1 MISEMKIIWRETVV
15 SCVRI
20 LSQYLSWKEEDPQD
34 SLVRKRS
41 ANPHNATFF

>member
-1 MISEMKIIWRETVV
+1 MSSEMKIIWQETVV

-20 LSQYLSWKEEDPQD
+20 LSQYLSWKEEDAQD
-34 SLVRKRS
+34 SRVRSRS